1 MVYSSSKI
9 RSHISVA
16 VEVHLTFEVCVLL
29 ECFVYIMFGTG
40 NRYNTKH
47 SGIATSIRLQKH
59 TDILTVYKEYGMI
72 MEEPLVN
79 ETDIS

>member
-1 MVYSSSKI
+1 MDSAVLSVDGQNIHHAVVLATSYHNII
-9 RSHISVA
+9 RMLHVA
-16 VEVHLTFEVCVLL
+16 AH
-29 ECFVYIMFGTG
+29 
-40 NRYNTKH
+40 NH

>member
-1 MVYSSSKI
+1 MCLQYLS
-9 RSHISVA
+9 
-16 VEVHLTFEVCVLL
+16 ELCQ
-29 ECFVYIMFGTG
+29 
-40 NRYNTKH
+40 H

>member
-1 MVYSSSKI
+1 MADKAL
-9 RSHISVA
+9 SVS
-16 VEVHLTFEVCVLL
+16 VGGNVLTQ
-29 ECFVYIMFGTG
+29 
-40 NRYNTKH
+40 H
-47 SGIATSIRLQKH
+47 SSGIATSIRLQKH